1 MVGKMKQELIDA
13 GWINDRTYHTYR
25 ADENGIPRESLGKT
39 VVYTAWDNMKRR
51 CTNKRYKEDH
61 PTYIDVTA
69 SSEFK
74 SFTFF
79 HEWWFQQ
86 IGHDLPNVELDKDLL
101 VKGNKVYSAKT
112 CLLIPSFVNLFL
124 TKSGANRGDCVIGV
138 NEQGVY
144 KNGDIRYKAQIS
156 EYDIATGKTIQKH
169 IGCYRNELDA
179 FAAYK
184 TEKEAMAKNYAAYL
198 KGKIDNR
205 VIEAFLNFEVNIS
218 D

>member
-51 CTNKRYKEDH
+51 CTSERLKEKY
-61 PTYIDVTA
+61 PTYINVTA
-69 SSEFK
+69 SDEFK
-74 SFTFF
+74 NFTKF
-79 HEWWFQQ
+79 HDWWFKQL
-86 IGHDLPNVELDKDLL
+86 GCNLPNVELDKDLL
-101 VKGNKVYSAKT
+101 VKGNKIYSSNT
-112 CLLIPSFVNLFL
+112 CLLVPNFVNMFL
-124 TKSGANRGDCVIGV
+124 IKRYADRGECLIGV
-138 NEQGVY
+138 YKDGVY